1 MEGHEE
7 INWLWM
13 SAKIFAVIFLVG
25 LNGFFVAAEF
35 ALVKV
40 RETQLQPLLAKKSR
54 RAKLANHIISN
65 LDAFLSACQLGIT
78 LASLALGWIGEP
90 IFEQLL
96 EPVYTWLEI
105 QSDTLRT
112 SISFGVGFSVITV
125 MHIVIGE
132 MAPKSLAIQ
141 RPLPTS
147 LWVAYPMVWFYRI
160 TYPVVQALN
169 WSSLLILKVCGIQ
182 AANESHN
189 NLSDDEIRLL
199 VEANQNQIDRSKLG
213 REIVMNALELNERIA
228 REVMQPR
235 TNMVGLNIESNISE
249 CLEIANKT
257 NFSRFPLCED
267 DDLDHTFGVV
277 HVKDIYRIK
286 NLAKKAS
293 SLIPSARKIIF
304 VPETCR
310 LEKLL
315 ELLLEQKLHFAIVV
329 DEHGG
334 TVGMIT
340 IEDILEELVG
350 EIQDEFDSEMPQIK
364 KIGDLYWEASGML
377 PTHELEE
384 LVGESV
390 LEEGI
395 TTISGLLTQR
405 LGSFPSEGDKIKL
418 GVFDMEVVETDG
430 PKVEKVR
437 LTKFSPMIDKLEK
450 NESKEQDE
458 FNTIN

>member
-1 MEGHEE
+1 MESHEE

-13 SAKIFAVIFLVG
+13 SVKILTVIFLVG

-40 RETQLQPLLAKKSR
+40 RETQLEPLLAKKRR
-54 RAKLANHIISN
+54 RAKLAKYIINN

-90 IFEQLL
+90 IFEKLL
-96 EPVYTWLEI
+96 EPVYQWLEI
-105 QSDTLRT
+105 DSETLKT

-141 RPLPTS
+141 RPLSTS
-147 LWVAYPMVWFYRI
+147 LWIAYPMVWFYRI
-160 TYPVVQALN
+160 TYPIVQVLN
-169 WSSLLILKVCGIQ
+169 WSSLLILKLCGIQ

-189 NLSDDEIRLL
+189 NHSDDEIRLL
-199 VEANQNQIDRSKLG
+199 VEANQYQIDRTKLG
-213 REIVMNALELNERIA
+213 REIVMNALELDDRIA

-235 TNMVGLNIESNISE
+235 INMVGLDIESDILE
-249 CLEIANKT
+249 CIEIAEKT

-267 DDLDHTFGVV
+267 DDLDHTFGVI
-277 HVKDIYRIK
+277 HVKDIYKLK
-286 NLAKKAS
+286 NLAKTAS
-293 SLIPSARKIIF
+293 DLIPSARKIIF

-315 ELLLEQKLHFAIVV
+315 ELFLAKKLHFAIVV

-334 TVGMIT
+334 TLGMIT
-340 IEDILEELVG
+340 VEDILEELVG
-350 EIQDEFDSEMPQIK
+350 EIQDEFDSEVPQIT
-364 KIGDLYWEASGML
+364 KINDLCWEASGML

-395 TTISGLLTQR
+395 SSISGLLTQR
-405 LGSFPSEGDKIKL
+405 LGSFPTEGDKIQL
-418 GVFDMEVVETDG
+418 GAYEMEVVETDG

-437 LTKFSPMIDKLEK
+437 LIKSLSI
-450 NESKEQDE
+450 KE
-458 FNTIN
+458 